1 MDFIKEK
8 IRVSIEN
15 LASFRETHLK
25 DLGIEFF
32 HTDGY
37 KKGVKIPEDST
48 AWRTLEELQQLDGVD
63 EHYWLKINVPAVKA
77 QKNKALYFSLK
88 TGREGKWD
96 ARNPQG
102 LIYIDGKAVQALDTN
117 HTECSLEFEKEYTL
131 YIYFYT
137 GMEGGAFSLKAA
149 LSLTDL
155 PTNQLFYDIKVPYE
169 AMALYSGQSYD
180 YIQIRNCLD
189 KALMLADFRNPYSDG
204 YYASLEAAISYMRR
218 EFYEGLCG
226 KSNGVISCIGHT
238 HIDVAWLWTVAQTRE
253 KAERSFSTALRLME
267 QYPEYKFMSSQPQLY
282 KFVKEDNPE
291 LYARIKE
298 MVKEGRWIVEGAMWL
313 EADCN
318 LPSGE
323 SLVRQIIF
331 GKRFMKEEFGVE
343 SRLLWLPDVF
353 GYNAALPQIL
363 VKSGVDRFFTSKISW
378 NDTNTMPHDMF
389 LWKGIDGTEIFTSFI
404 KTYVNVLSP
413 ACVMNNAWN
422 VFKDK
427 SLSDRTLITFGYG
440 DGGGGTT
447 ADMLENHRRLSYGI
461 PGLPRTEI
469 DAPNDY
475 YDKIEHDFEKNTREL
490 KSTPKWDGELYLEMH
505 RGTYT
510 SMAKNKRNNRKS
522 ELLYQEAEAL
532 SVTDEILNGGTYD
545 REALNK
551 NWENILL
558 NQFHDIIPGSSIK
571 EVYDVTDVEYTSILA
586 EGRAIADSKLK
597 ALADSTKAD
606 SGILCYNPTP
616 FTQSDLVSCDGELYA
631 ACDIPAHGY
640 RVVSKVPAKYS
651 VTVLKHSMENALIRV
666 TFDDDWQILSVY
678 DKEVCREVIAPGSTA
693 NRLEV
698 YEDYPRAFDA
708 WEINNYYKQK
718 MWPVKNAS
726 CTPIE
731 NGFRIVR
738 SYNNSIIRQDITL
751 RNNSKRI
758 DFVTEVD
765 WHEDH
770 VLLKAVF
777 PLDIRTTVATYDIQF
792 GNVTRPT
799 HQNTSWDAAKFEVC
813 GHKWADMSENDYGV
827 SLINDCKYGY
837 SAYENELTLSLLKA
851 ATYPNPSADRGLH
864 RFTYSL
870 YPHTGN
876 VTAGGTIQ
884 QGYLLNMP
892 LQAVAVSP
900 TSGTIPNDFS
910 LVSCDSENICVET
923 VKKAELDDSV
933 IVRLYDAY
941 NQKSQPTL
949 TFGFDFKEAYVCNLI
964 EENEAKLN
972 FTGRSI
978 TLPVKNFEIVTI
990 KLVI

>member
-15 LASFRETHLK
+15 LISFKTTHCENLSV
-25 DLGIEFF
+25 EFF

-37 KKGVKIPEDST
+37 KKGTEIPVDSS
-48 AWRTLEELQQLDGVD
+48 AWCCLEPDRQFDGVD

-96 ARNPQG
+96 ASNPQG
-102 LIYIDGKAVQALDTN
+102 LIYIDGKAMQALDTN
-117 HTECSLEFEKEYTL
+117 HTELLLEFEKEYTL

-137 GMEGGAFSLKAA
+137 GMAGGSFSIKAA

-155 PTNQLFYDIKVPYE
+155 PTEQLFYDINVPFV
-169 AMALYSGQSYD
+169 AMAHYSESSYD

-189 KALMLADFRNPYSDG
+189 KALMLVDFRNPYSDG
-204 YYASLEAAISYMRR
+204 YYTSLENAIDYMRR
-218 EFYEGLCG
+218 EFYEGICG

-298 MVKEGRWIVEGAMWL
+298 RVKEGRWIVEGAMWL

-318 LPSGE
+318 IPSGE

-343 SRLLWLPDVF
+343 SRILWLPDVF

-413 ACVMNNAWN
+413 SCVMNNAWN

-447 ADMLENHRRLSYGI
+447 ADMMENFRRMSYGI

-469 DAPNDY
+469 DTPNDY
-475 YDKIEHDFEKNTREL
+475 YDKIEADFEKNTTEL

-522 ELLYQEAEAL
+522 ELLYQEAETL
-532 SVTDEILNGGTYD
+532 SVTDEILNGGNYD
-545 REALNK
+545 RDVFNK

-571 EVYDVTDVEYTSILA
+571 EVYDVTDAEYTSILS
-586 EGRAIADSKLK
+586 EGRAIVDSKLK
-597 ALADSTKAD
+597 ALADGTKAD
-606 SGILCYNPTP
+606 DGILCYNPTP
-616 FTQSDLVSCDGELYA
+616 YTQSDIILFNGELYA
-631 ACDIPAHGY
+631 ANEIPSHGY
-640 RVVSKVPAKYS
+640 KVLSKSATKYG
-651 VTVLKHSMENALIRV
+651 VTVSERSMENSLVRV
-666 TFDDDWQILSVY
+666 TFDDDWQITSVY
-678 DKEVCREVIAPGSTA
+678 DKEVDREVIALGSKA

-698 YEDYPRAFDA
+698 YEDYPRAYDA
-708 WEINNYYKQK
+708 WELNNYYKQK
-718 MWPVKNAS
+718 MWPVKDAT

-738 SYNNSIIRQDITL
+738 KYNNSVIRQDITL
-751 RNNSKRI
+751 KNGSKRI
-758 DFVTEVD
+758 DFATEVA

-770 VLLKAVF
+770 VLLKTAF
-777 PLDIRTTVATYDIQF
+777 PLDIRTTFATYDIQF
-792 GNVTRPT
+792 GNIARPT

-851 ATYPNPSADRGLH
+851 ATYPNPSADRGVH
-864 RFTYSL
+864 SFTYSL

-876 VTAGGTIQ
+876 VTAGGTIRES
-884 QGYLLNMP
+884 YLLNMP

-900 TSGTIPNDFS
+900 TAGTMPNDFS

-923 VKKAELDDSV
+923 VKKAELDDSI
-933 IVRLYDAY
+933 IVRLYDNF
-941 NQKSQPTL
+941 NQKSLPTL
-949 TFGFDFKEAYVCNLI
+949 TFGFDFKEAYLCNLI
-964 EENEAKLN
+964 EENETKLD

-978 TLPVKNFEIVTI
+978 TIPVKNFEIVTL

>member
-15 LASFRETHLK
+15 LASFRATHLK
-25 DLGIEFF
+25 NLNIEFF

-37 KKGVKIPEDST
+37 KKGVEIPVNFT
-48 AWRTLEELQQLDGVD
+48 AWRTLEDLQQLNGVD
-63 EHYWLKINVPAVKA
+63 EHYWLKINIPAVEA
-77 QKNKALYFSLK
+77 HKNKALCFSLR
-88 TGREGKWD
+88 TGRERQWD

-117 HTECSLEFEKEYTL
+117 HTELSLEFEKEYTL

-137 GMEGGAFSLKAA
+137 GMEGGAFSLKAELA
-149 LSLTDL
+149 LTDL

-169 AMALYSGQSYD
+169 AMALYSEQSYD
-180 YIQIRNCLD
+180 YIQIRNCLN
-189 KALMLADFRNPYSDG
+189 KALMLVDFRNPYSDS
-204 YYASLEAAISYMRR
+204 YYASLEDAISYMHR

-298 MVKEGRWIVEGAMWL
+298 RVKEGRWIIEGAMWL

-343 SRLLWLPDVF
+343 SRILWLPDVF

-378 NDTNTMPHDMF
+378 NDTNTVPHDMF

-413 ACVMNNAWN
+413 SCVMNNAWN

-447 ADMLENHRRLSYGI
+447 ADMLENYRRMSYGI

-469 DAPNDY
+469 DTPNDY
-475 YDKIEHDFEKNTREL
+475 YDKIEADFEKNTKEL
-490 KSTPKWDGELYLEMH
+490 KSTPKWDGELYFEMH

-522 ELLYQEAEAL
+522 ELLYQEAETL

-545 REALNK
+545 REAFNK

-571 EVYDVTDVEYTSILA
+571 EVYDVTDTEYTSILS
-586 EGRAIADSKLK
+586 EGRAIVDAKLK
-597 ALADSTKAD
+597 ALADSTASD

-616 FTQSDLVSCDGELYA
+616 FTQSDLVSCDGVLYA
-631 ACDIPAHGY
+631 ADDIPAHGY
-640 RVVSKVPAKYS
+640 RVVPKVPAKYS
-651 VTVLKHSMENALIRV
+651 VTVSEHSMENTLIRV
-666 TFDDDWQILSVY
+666 TFDDDWQITSVY
-678 DKEVCREVIAPGSTA
+678 DKEVGREVIAPGSKA

-708 WEINNYYKQK
+708 WELNNYYKQK
-718 MWPVKNAS
+718 MWPVTDAA

-738 SYNNSIIRQDITL
+738 NYNNSVIRQDITL
-751 RNNSKRI
+751 RNGSKRI
-758 DFVTEVD
+758 DFATEVD

-777 PLDIRTTVATYDIQF
+777 PLDIRTTFATYDIQF

-799 HQNTSWDAAKFEVC
+799 HQNTSWDAAKFEVY

-864 RFTYSL
+864 SFTYSL

-892 LQAVAVSP
+892 LQTVAVSP
-900 TSGTIPNDFS
+900 TAGAMPNDFS

-941 NQKSQPTL
+941 NQKSHPTL
-949 TFGFDFKEAYVCNLI
+949 TFGFDFKEAYICNLI
-964 EENEAKLN
+964 EENEAKLD
-972 FTGRSI
+972 FTGQSI
-978 TLPVKNFEIVTI
+978 TLPVKNFEIVTL